1 MTVSLH
7 IPVQK
12 RIIKATPNLGET
24 LGGDTRGVRN
34 AVTSVSAAQLYY
46 KYLQKLEL
54 EGTNW
59 ISPELTKIAIE
70 NTYLN

>member
-1 MTVSLH
+1 MSLH
-7 IPVQK
+7 IPVQQRVTK
-12 RIIKATPNLGET
+12 PTPNLGEPPV
-24 LGGDTRGVRN
+24 GDTRGVRN
-34 AVTSVSAAQLYY
+34 AVTSVSAAQLYC

-59 ISPELTKIAIE
+59 ISPELTKIARE